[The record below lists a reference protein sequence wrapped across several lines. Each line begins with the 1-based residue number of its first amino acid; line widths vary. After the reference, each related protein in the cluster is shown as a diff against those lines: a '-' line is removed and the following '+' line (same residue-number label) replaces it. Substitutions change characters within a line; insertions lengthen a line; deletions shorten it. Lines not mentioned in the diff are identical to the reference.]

1 MKQRTKDFLLTAAGI
16 ITLFSTA
23 AHAVQ
28 PTSAELK
35 NASYTG
41 IYEHTVTLKDGRWE
55 GEPFVSGGASRPS
68 VGLVEDSQL
77 SGDLNGDGL
86 PEQAV
91 ILWESAGGSGT
102 RTYLTVMSNI
112 DDKLVNLG
120 TALIGD
126 RVQFQAG
133 RIKDGRVELDVIQT
147 GPGEPA
153 CCPSQKATRTWSLDG
168 KDLKEGESVVTGK
181 LSLADLEGV
190 EWVLTHIYRNKEL
203 PAKPEVTLRFDG
215 KKIAGKSA
223 CNNYF
228 AEVKESADM
237 AGDISIGPIG
247 TTKMA
252 CPQEIMPLEQ
262 RYFKALQ
269 GTNKFSF
276 LAGKLALNWQQGEKL
291 GTMLFVSRAMPSN
304 KN

>member
-1 MKQRTKDFLLTAAGI
+1 MKQLTKVFLLSAAGI
-16 ITLFSTA
+16 IMLSSTA
-23 AHAVQ
+23 AHAAQ

-55 GEPFVSGGASRPS
+55 GEPFDPEGASRPS
-68 VGLVEDSQL
+68 VGLVEDFQL

-86 PEQAV
+86 PEQV
-91 ILWESAGGSGT
+91 VVLWESAGGSGT
-102 RTYLTVMSNI
+102 RTYLAVMGKI
-112 DDKLVNLG
+112 DGKLVNLG

-126 RVQFQAG
+126 RIQLRAG
-133 RIKDGRVELDVIQT
+133 RVKESKVELDVIQT
-147 GPGEPA
+147 GPGEAA

-168 KDLKEGESVVTGK
+168 KDLKEAQAVLNGK

-190 EWVLTHIYRNKEL
+190 EWVLTRINHDEDL
-203 PAKPEVTLRFDG
+203 PAKPQVTLRFDSE
-215 KKIAGKSA
+215 KIVGRGA

-247 TTKMA
+247 STMMA
-252 CPQEIMPLEQ
+252 CPQEIMGLEQ
-262 RYFKALQ
+262 RFFKALE
-269 GTNKFSF
+269 GTNNFSF
-276 LAGKLALNWQQGEKL
+276 LAGKLVLNWQQDEEMGS
-291 GTMLFVSRAMPSN
+291 MLFVSREKES
-304 KN
+304 K